1 MKIIGNSIFMTRG
14 DSETITVSLQDSAGV
29 DVPLTAGDTIYFT
42 VKPDTQTDEKILQKV
57 VTSFTDGKAI
67 IAIVPS
73 DTKHLP
79 APIELMYDVQLSK
92 ADGSVITI
100 VKPSKFV
107 VEGEVTYE

>member
-1 MKIIGNSIFMTRG
+1 MKIIGNSIFMIRG
-14 DSETITVSLQDSAGV
+14 DSETITVSLQQDGV
-29 DVPLTAGDTIYFT
+29 DVPLVAGDTIYLT
-42 VKPDTQTDEKILQKV
+42 VKSDTQIDEKILQKT
-57 VTSFTDGKAI
+57 VTSFADGKAVI
-67 IAIVPS
+67 TILPA
-73 DTKHLP
+73 DTKSLP

>member
-1 MKIIGNSIFMTRG
+1 MIRG
-14 DSETITVSLQDSAGV
+14 DSETITVALQDSTGAA
-29 DVPLTAGDTIYFT
+29 VPLVDGDVIYLT
-42 VKPDTQTDEKILQKV
+42 VKSDTQTDDKILQKV